1 MRSKFKYFP
10 SFSVGAFGDGLRKNF
25 KFKDGF
31 SIRFYSD
38 EFPEQFRHNEFLVSA
53 GHLIRS
59 YPDCYNDMGFTSK
72 NLIMGDSG
80 GYQICSGA
88 MKWKPELT
96 KQSFDWLEK
105 NSDVAMNLDI
115 PPRLKYDGKFDECLQ
130 LSKENFKY
138 FADNQT
144 GVTDYMNVIQGADE
158 VEYSK
163 WYDEVKD
170 FPFQGWA
177 IGGSGFS
184 YYKFLSGLMVLL
196 NGKEHHNP
204 NVKYIHILGTSR
216 VTYFLLLLQLQKS
229 LEEIGSDIVVTTDS
243 SSPDRAVVFGTYY
256 MGYSLKR
263 GTWEAIGFPNEA
275 NHEELVDEFV
285 SLENPTFPFVTPF
298 DTELSKHVDFR
309 DVKQTV
315 GTEGAYSYGMRLHNF
330 QFFVDVIHR
339 LESIVYGHDFILQ
352 QSVSNDVYKMM
363 HSIDEMVKSDDPQRV
378 FEKYKPLYAKMSNT
392 KKESQVNTTH
402 TFF

>member
-10 SFSVGAFGDGLRKNF
+10 SFSVGAFGDGLRRNF

-38 EFPEQFRHNEFLVSA
+38 DFPQEFRHNEFLVSA
-53 GHLIRS
+53 GHLIKS
-59 YPDCYNDMGFTSK
+59 CPDCYNDMGFTDK
-72 NLIMGDSG
+72 NLVMGDSG
-80 GYQICSGA
+80 GYQIASGA
-88 MKWKPELT
+88 TKWKPEMT

-105 NSDVAMNLDI
+105 NSDVSMNLDI
-115 PPRLKYDGKFDECLQ
+115 PPRATYAGKFDECLQ

-144 GVTDYMNVIQGADE
+144 GATDFMNVLQGTNEND
-158 VEYSK
+158 YGR
-163 WYDEVKD
+163 WYREVKD

-177 IGGSGFS
+177 IGGIGSS
-184 YYKFLSGLMVLL
+184 YYRFAASLMTLL
-196 NGKEHHNP
+196 EGKEHLQDTM
-204 NVKYIHILGTSR
+204 KYLHILGTSR

-229 LEEIGSDIVVTTDS
+229 FEEIGSDIIITTDS

-263 GTWEAIGFPNEA
+263 GVWESIGFPNEA
-275 NHEELVDEFV
+275 NHEEVVEEFV
-285 SLENPTFPFVTPF
+285 ALTNPTFPFVTEF

-309 DVKQTV
+309 DIKQTV
-315 GTEGAYSYGMRLHNF
+315 GTEGAYTYGMRLHNF
-330 QFFVDVIHR
+330 QFFRDVIHR
-339 LESIVYGHDFILQ
+339 LESIVYGHDFILK
-352 QSVSNDVYKMM
+352 QSVSSDMYKMM
-363 HSIDEMVKSDDPQRV
+363 HSIDEMIKSDNPRTV
-378 FEKYKPLYAKMSNT
+378 FEKYKPLYSKMSNT
-392 KKESQVNTTH
+392 KQETQVNTLH

>member
-25 KFKDGF
+25 KFQDGF
-31 SIRFYSD
+31 PIRFYSD
-38 EFPEQFRHNEFLVSA
+38 EFPEQFRHNEFLLSA

-88 MKWKPELT
+88 IKWKPEMT

-144 GVTDYMNVIQGADE
+144 GTTDYMNVIQGADE
-158 VEYSK
+158 IEYSR
-163 WYDEVKD
+163 WYDEVKQ

-204 NVKYIHILGTSR
+204 NVKYVHILGTSR

-285 SLENPTFPFVTPF
+285 SLENPTFPFVTDF

-330 QFFVDVIHR
+330 QFFRDVIHR

-352 QSVSNDVYKMM
+352 QAVSNDVYKMM
-363 HSIDEMVKSDDPQRV
+363 HSIDEMVKSDDPRRV

-392 KKESQVNTTH
+392 KKESQVNTLH